1 MEGAQGRDAGT
12 EMPSQPYTNI
22 GEDPG
27 RARVIGVPMG
37 PRRPEMTSLEIDED
51 YFYQR
56 AETELELAQKA
67 THPAAVR
74 AHYIIAN
81 HYLDR
86 AYSQP
91 DAGAAVEAAE

>member
-1 MEGAQGRDAGT
+1 MRPDAGT
-12 EMPSQPYTNI
+12 ERPSQPYTNI

-27 RARVIGVPMG
+27 DARVIGALPG
-37 PRRPEMTSLEIDED
+37 PWRPEMTSPEIDED

-86 AYSQP
+86 VYSQP
-91 DAGAAVEAAE
+91 DANAAVEAAE

>member
-1 MEGAQGRDAGT
+1 
-12 EMPSQPYTNI
+12 
-22 GEDPG
+22 
-27 RARVIGVPMG
+27 
-37 PRRPEMTSLEIDED
+37 MTSPEIDED

-86 AYSQP
+86 VYSQP
-91 DAGAAVEAAE
+91 AEGNLIEPAE